1 MPDLPLTERLG
12 EFPKVRV
19 VPAGSTYDEVFSLD
33 EVARAARVPE
43 SRVRAL
49 VEAGHA
55 SAVGGFLATPDAV
68 RLVRMLRSPDEAP
81 AERRPLFTGV
91 PHRGRRTGTSLVV
104 SGLLHA
110 AGLALLL
117 TLASLGLFNAADTEQ
132 TVPAPAAHL
141 VFLISLGPGGGGGG
155 GGLQM
160 PAPPPP
166 AERKAPKPE
175 KKISNPVPPVKKT
188 PAPPRVIER
197 PPLPA
202 ETPRPTPPPILPPT
216 PPRFMPPPQAIQAP
230 VVPVPADPVD
240 SPGTLTS
247 SATSAIASNG
257 PGTGGGIGTGSG
269 AGIGEGRGG
278 GIGPGSDGGTGGGPF
293 QPGSGVAPPVLL
305 REVRPSYTDEA
316 RRRAIEGDV
325 ELEIVVRQDGSVG
338 NVKVTRTL
346 GAGLEQKAV
355 DAVRQWRFEPAR
367 RQGAPVEV
375 VVDVSVEFKLR

>member
-1 MPDLPLTERLG
+1 M
-12 EFPKVRV
+12 
-19 VPAGSTYDEVFSLD
+19 
-33 EVARAARVPE
+33 
-43 SRVRAL
+43 
-49 VEAGHA
+49 
-55 SAVGGFLATPDAV
+55 
-68 RLVRMLRSPDEAP
+68 
-81 AERRPLFTGV
+81 
-91 PHRGRRTGTSLVV
+91 
-104 SGLLHA
+104 
-110 AGLALLL
+110 
-117 TLASLGLFNAADTEQ
+117 
-132 TVPAPAAHL
+132 
-141 VFLISLGPGGGGGG
+141 
-155 GGLQM
+155 
-160 PAPPPP
+160 
-166 AERKAPKPE
+166 
-175 KKISNPVPPVKKT
+175 
-188 PAPPRVIER
+188 
-197 PPLPA
+197 
-202 ETPRPTPPPILPPT
+202 
-216 PPRFMPPPQAIQAP
+216 
-230 VVPVPADPVD
+230 VPVPADPVD